1 MLGKRFL
8 FQGRKK
14 YYFLLKFQFKMKKCK
29 VLSVFLQNYGYE
41 NKEVQTFWLKIIN
54 IIFFE

>member
-14 YYFLLKFQFKMKKCK
+14 YYFLIE
-29 VLSVFLQNYGYE
+29 VSIY
-41 NKEVQTFWLKIIN
+41 NKEMQDFEC
-54 IIFFE
+54 FFCKTMATKTKKFRLFD

>member
-1 MLGKRFL
+1 MQDFE
-8 FQGRKK
+8 
-14 YYFLLKFQFKMKKCK
+14 C
-29 VLSVFLQNYGYE
+29 FLQHYGYE